1 VSLPQ
6 EKIKREEMIIKSIIK
21 NYNMKNNNIE
31 IKTRTNYNIR
41 NDDNVVISPL
51 FSEIVILA

>member
-1 VSLPQ
+1 MDRMEPLILGLP
-6 EKIKREEMIIKSIIK
+6 KSITIKSIRK

-31 IKTRTNYNIR
+31 IKTHTNYNIR

-51 FSEIVILA
+51 FLKS